1 MRGEAVK
8 WAPRCALCV
17 LGVLCVG
24 SAVVRAQF
32 QMPDPKQMSGIPRPV
47 TDLPDHAISVR
58 LIRGELSNNIAN
70 HPVQLRIGSKTV
82 TVKTDESGRAQFN
95 DVTPGAP
102 VKATADVDGEHLES
116 QEFPAPDKGGVR
128 LMLVATDKS
137 KGPAT
142 EPNAAPIS
150 GQVVIGNQSRII
162 VQPTDEAVDVYY
174 LLDIENTARV
184 PVNPG
189 APFVFDVPKGATG
202 AGIMQGSSPL
212 ASVKG
217 RRVTVQGPFPPGQT
231 LVQVAYEMAAVDG
244 SVSISQTF
252 PATFSQL
259 GVVVKKVGDTAISS
273 PQIANQREMPAEGQ
287 MYIAGSGGSIAA
299 GQPMTFEISGVPHHS
314 SAPRWV
320 TLMLA
325 AAIFVVAGWSSRP
338 REQNEA
344 EDAAERK
351 RLISKRDRLL
361 NDLVRVEHDR
371 RSGRVDPHRTAT
383 RREEL
388 ISALELIYGA
398 LDSDDAGPAPVDHAG
413 LAAPMGQLRAS

>member
-1 MRGEAVK
+1 
-8 WAPRCALCV
+8 
-17 LGVLCVG
+17 
-24 SAVVRAQF
+24 
-32 QMPDPKQMSGIPRPV
+32 MPDPKQMSGIPRPV

-58 LIRGELSNNIAN
+58 LIRGALSNNIAN

-82 TVKTDESGRAQFN
+82 TVNTDESGRAQFN
-95 DVTPGAP
+95 DVTPGAAL
-102 VKATADVDGEHLES
+102 KATADVDGEHLES

-142 EPNAAPIS
+142 EPNAPPIS
-150 GQVVIGNQSRII
+150 GQVVIGSQSRII
-162 VQPTDEAVDVYY
+162 VQTTDEAVDVYY
-174 LLDIENTARV
+174 VLDIENTARV

-189 APFVFDVPKGATG
+189 TPFVFDVPKGATG
-202 AGIMQGSSPL
+202 TGIMQGSSPL

-217 RRVTVQGPFPPGQT
+217 ARVTVQGPFPPGHT
-231 LVQVAYEMAAVDG
+231 LVQVAYEMAAPDG
-244 SVSISQTF
+244 SVRVEQRF
-252 PATFSQL
+252 PATFAQL
-259 GVVVKKVGDTAISS
+259 GIVVKKVGDTAISS
-273 PQIANQREMPAEGQ
+273 PQIVNQREMPAEGE

-299 GQPMTFEISGVPHHS
+299 GQPLTFEISGVPHHS
-314 SAPRWV
+314 SVPRYI

-325 AAIFVVAGWSSRP
+325 AAIVVVAVWSSRP
-338 REQNEA
+338 REENGA

-371 RSGRVDPHRTAT
+371 GSGRVDPHRSAT

-388 ISALELIYGA
+388 MVALERIYGA
-398 LDSDDAGPAPVDHAG
+398 LDGDDAGPEPVDRAG